1 MENKQSNLDN
11 KLLVLDTSYSLEDI
25 KKRGMIQSVTCRD
38 LDGYFSHVYTVHPF
52 ASIVTSI
59 EWSKKYGK
67 PDWHEINSSH
77 TFIEGKVG
85 RFSFLKFIFPLNF
98 LFSQLNL
105 VYDLSKLIR
114 KEKIGVIRVGDMLY
128 LGLFGWFLSKLF
140 RVPFVI
146 RVGGNHDKIFESTG
160 QPIQKRLFFNRKI
173 EKKIEKFIFPRA
185 HLIAAVNKDNLDFSI
200 ANGAK
205 KEHSTIFRYGNLL
218 DENHFVL
225 PENRKEG
232 LSLLKEHNLLPK
244 SFLIC
249 IGRLEKVKHPEEII
263 KVLANVRK
271 KGHDVKAVLVG
282 DGTMKEELLKLSK
295 ELGVENYV
303 VFVGNRD
310 QDWLS
315 RVLPLS
321 GVVISPLTGRAL
333 SEASLAL
340 VPVVAY
346 DIDWQGELIE
356 NEKTGFLVPYLD
368 LEKFSTVTA
377 RCLEENEFAEKM
389 AINLRNRAMDM
400 LDPKKLNQNEIN
412 HYNALKKRFFK

>member
-1 MENKQSNLDN
+1 MDN

-38 LDGYFSHVYTVHPF
+38 LDGYFNHVYTVHPF
-52 ASIVTSI
+52 ASIVTSTD
-59 EWSKKYGK
+59 WAKKYGK
-67 PDWHEINSSH
+67 PDWHILNSSH

-85 RFSFLKFIFPLNF
+85 RFSFLKSIFPLNF
-98 LFSQLNL
+98 LFSQLGL
-105 VYDLSKLIR
+105 MYDLRKLIK
-114 KEKIGVIRVGDMLY
+114 KEKIEVIRVGDMLF
-128 LGLFGWFLSKLF
+128 LGLFGWVLSTLC
-140 RVPFVI
+140 RIPFVI

-173 EKKIEKFIFPRA
+173 EKKVENFVFPRA
-185 HLIAAVNKDNLDFSI
+185 HLVAAVNQDNLDFSI
-200 ANGAK
+200 ANGAR
-205 KEHSTIFRYGNLL
+205 KEYTTIFRYGNLL

-225 PENRKEG
+225 PANRKEG
-232 LSLLKEHNLLPK
+232 LSLLKDHNLLSK
-244 SFLIC
+244 LFLIC
-249 IGRLEKVKHPEEII
+249 IGRLEKVKHPDEII

-271 KGHDVKAVLVG
+271 NGHDVKAVLVG
-282 DGTMKEELLKLSK
+282 DGTIKKELLKLSK

-315 RVLPLS
+315 RVLPLA

-333 SEASLAL
+333 SEAALAS

-356 NEKTGFLVPYLD
+356 NEKTGLLVKYMNLEGFSSATERFLNNNV
-368 LEKFSTVTA
+368 
-377 RCLEENEFAEKM
+377 FANKM
-389 AINLRNRAMDM
+389 ANNLRVKAMEM
-400 LDPKKLNQNEIN
+400 LDPVKLNSHEIN
-412 HYNALKKRFFK
+412 QYEGLKKRFF